1 STPNRR
7 FFKSHSNLKQLPVG
21 SAKGLKVIYVA
32 RNPKDV
38 SVSLF
43 HHVRRT
49 QKAV

>member
-1 STPNRR
+1 
-7 FFKSHSNLKQLPVG
+7 
-21 SAKGLKVIYVA
+21 IYVA

-49 QKAV
+49 QKAVFDGDQSDMIRCFVQGR